1 MQAGIQLPALDTTR
15 TWHLAENRL
24 ARLQAAVQK
33 RHPTSI
39 EDDEPL
45 RAQAAQ
51 QLASLFIFQLLQE
64 MRKTIPKSG
73 LFDGGRQQEM
83 YEQMIDERLADGI
96 AANGQ
101 FGIAPMVHQ
110 ELLKYG

>member
-1 MQAGIQLPALDTTR
+1 MQAGIQSPALDTTT
-15 TWHLAENRL
+15 TWHLGENRL
-24 ARLQAAVQK
+24 AGLKAAVEK
-33 RHPTSI
+33 RHSTSI

-73 LFDGGRQQEM
+73 LFDGGREQEM
-83 YEQMIDERLADGI
+83 YEQMTDERLADLI

-101 FGIAPMVHQ
+101 FGIASTIHQ

>member
-1 MQAGIQLPALDTTR
+1 MQAEIQLSPLNSAT
-15 TWHLAENRL
+15 TWHLGENRL
-24 ARLQAAVQK
+24 AGLKAAVHRGHSTQ
-33 RHPTSI
+33 I
-39 EDDEPL
+39 EDNEPL

-73 LFDGGRQQEM
+73 LFDGGREQEM
-83 YEQMIDERLADGI
+83 YEQMTDERLADLI

-101 FGIAPMVHQ
+101 FGIASTIHQ